1 MANESEVEAPLP
13 EGGASAPAGA
23 PGPDAGL
30 DADIADADFVKA
42 REDVAALTG
51 DLQRLQAEYLNYK
64 RRVDRDRQLVA
75 ENAAFKALVPVIDV
89 LDTVDRA
96 REAGEVDGGFKAVAE
111 QLERAVSVSGLV
123 RFGAPGDLFDPQL
136 HEALSHLGEDPEV
149 SATTVKVVA
158 KGGYRMGDRVVR
170 AAQVL
175 VVDPASEPAP
185 AAPADQER
193 PAGTAEG
200 SADGPGH
207 GPGLLTQ
214 AAYDGTQWLSRRGPS
229 AAVRQPAP
237 RQHDQADGERRV
249 SE

>member
-1 MANESEVEAPLP
+1 VTRPSSDAAPGTGPEQPARGGSFGADAAEMANESEVEVPL

-23 PGPDAGL
+23 PDPEAGAAEPDTAE
-30 DADIADADFVKA
+30 ADFVKA

-158 KGGYRMGDRVVR
+158 KGGYRLGDRVVR

-185 AAPADQER
+185 AAPADQEQ
-193 PAGTAEG
+193 PAGSAEG
-200 SADGPGH
+200 QDTA
-207 GPGLLTQ
+207 
-214 AAYDGTQWLSRRGPS
+214 
-229 AAVRQPAP
+229 PA
-237 RQHDQADGERRV
+237 
-249 SE
+249 S